1 MLKDRYVYMSLW
13 GKLYTYVCWLTLLH
27 AQIAQVNH
35 RCLIAKSIR
44 HQLGIIDNYLDPK
57 KEKLSEFKFS
67 TVHLGALEKPST
79 LASVETANNNDTIF
93 HRFRLR
99 LAEYLN
105 TIIPQEAW
113 PDGKRILLQ
122 PHDEVCSKIPYGK
135 GSP

>member
-1 MLKDRYVYMSLW
+1 MFLCHCGVN
-13 GKLYTYVCWLTLLH
+13 YTHICWLMLLC

-35 RCLIAKSIR
+35 RYLIAKSIR
-44 HQLGIIDNYLDPK
+44 HQLGIIDDYLDPK
-57 KEKLSEFKFS
+57 KEKSSEFKFI
-67 TVHLGALEKPST
+67 TVHLGAPERPST
-79 LASVETANNNDTIF
+79 LASIEAANNNDTIF

-99 LAEYLN
+99 LAECLN